1 MRLLETSFLVF
12 FGRRQFKTTLAT
24 VFALISLTVQR
35 DHRPWLMDDDDA
47 VANVASWVLFV
58 WLFSLQS
65 YDCLSVLPDVVWGV
79 PLVLS
84 AFGLV
89 LFAIRTAIV
98 DIKKRGIRDAA
109 NTDESGAAE
118 ATIEEDTEDTE
129 LRVEATESHAETLPD
144 AQMRAD
150 GIESR
155 VNTAETSVD
164 ASPGADG
171 SDNDNNEA
179 TGHDE
184 FETTVRKFADILHK
198 LRPHLEVS
206 QLTSDLNQLC
216 NQPEPNTKAASW
228 GIVSGD
234 MFVCVG
240 VPAEL

>member
-65 YDCLSVLPDVVWGV
+65 YDCLSKLPDAAWGV

-98 DIKKRGIRDAA
+98 DIKKRGMRDAA
-109 NTDESGAAE
+109 NNDESGAAE
-118 ATIEEDTEDTE
+118 ATIEEDTEDTD
-129 LRVEATESHAETLPD
+129 LRVEATESHAETSQD
-144 AQMRAD
+144 AELRAD

-155 VNTAETSVD
+155 VNTAEISVA

-171 SDNDNNEA
+171 SDNGNKEA

-184 FETTVRKFADILHK
+184 LETAVRKVAVLAHE

-206 QLTSDLNQLC
+206 QLTSDLNQLL
-216 NQPEPNTKAASW
+216 NQPEPNTTAASW
-228 GIVSGD
+228 DIVSGG
-234 MFVCVG
+234 VWGCAG
-240 VPAEL
+240 VPTEL

>member
-129 LRVEATESHAETLPD
+129 LRVEATESHAETSPD
-144 AQMRAD
+144 AEMRAD

-164 ASPGADG
+164 ASPGAD
-171 SDNDNNEA
+171 A

-184 FETTVRKFADILHK
+184 FETTVRKVADILHK